1 MPGVTQAVLLSWSV
15 PPAASFA
22 LGLTALVYLRG
33 WILLRRAGVP
43 FVPPWRAASFLLG
56 LLSLWI
62 ALASPLDTFSGFI
75 ITAHMLQ
82 HMLLM
87 MVAPPL
93 ILLGAPLIPLV
104 RGLPVFAAREFAG
117 PFLNWRVAIR
127 IGNALIH
134 PLVALLLMGVVMF
147 AWHTPRLYELALAS
161 SSWHEVEHACFFLMS
176 LIFWWPV
183 IQPWPSRAR
192 RPRWTVVPYLFIG
205 DLQNTTLS
213 AILIFSDRVIYPS
226 YSTMPRLFGFSAL
239 HDQAA
244 AGAIMW
250 VLGGFAFVVPAI
262 VIAVQCLQARP
273 REQRVSL
280 PRKLKSSSLD
290 ALFSLS
296 HRLSFGGR
304 WLRRRLS
311 TRAVEA
317 ISFLLM
323 FAVTG
328 LGLAYLASN
337 SSDDDD
343 QVLRLHEQSGAF
355 AVSVFAPAGDLAPGS
370 SGFNVLVQDRDT
382 QDALLDSTVSFR
394 AQQTNS
400 SNSTESVRATDDS
413 ENRLLQTAS
422 LNLPTAGD
430 WTLAIEVTRGGQPAE
445 FSLPLRVVKP
455 EVGFSIPWSYLVLV
469 AFTFLLFLTYV
480 RRHWK
485 DQTRRSIRA
494 LPTPTPESIQAKKLI
509 Y

>member
-1 MPGVTQAVLLSWSV
+1 MPSISQAVLLSWSV
-15 PPAASFA
+15 PPAATLA
-22 LGLTALVYLRG
+22 LVFTALIYLRG

-75 ITAHMLQ
+75 VTAHMLQ

-117 PFLNWRVAIR
+117 PFLNWRVATR

-161 SSWHEVEHACFFLMS
+161 SSWHEVEHACFFLAA
-176 LIFWWPV
+176 LVFWWPV
-183 IQPWPSRAR
+183 ILPWPSRSHW
-192 RPRWTVVPYLFIG
+192 PRWAAVPYLIIG

-213 AILIFSDRVIYPS
+213 AILALSDRVIYPS
-226 YSTMPRLFGFSAL
+226 YATMPRLFGFSAL
-239 HDQAA
+239 HDQSA

-250 VLGGFAFVVPAI
+250 VIGGFAFVVPAI
-262 VIAVQCLQARP
+262 VIAIQCLQARP
-273 REQRVSL
+273 QEQRATSPPKVES
-280 PRKLKSSSLD
+280 PSLD
-290 ALFSLS
+290 ALVSLS

-311 TRAVEA
+311 TGAVEA
-317 ISFLLM
+317 ISFLLI
-323 FAVTG
+323 FAVMG
-328 LGLAYLASN
+328 LGLAHLASN

-355 AVSVFAPAGDLAPGS
+355 AVSVFAPAGDLGTGPS
-370 SGFNVLVQDRDT
+370 DFNVLVQDRST
-382 QDALLDSTVSFR
+382 QDVLLDSTVSLR
-394 AQQTNS
+394 AQPTNS
-400 SNSTESVRATDDS
+400 SNSAESVRATDES
-413 ENRLLQTAS
+413 ENRLLQNAS
-422 LNLPTAGD
+422 LNLPSAGD
-430 WTLAIEVTRGGQPAE
+430 WTLAIEVARGGQNAE
-445 FSLPLRVVKP
+445 FSLPLRLTRP
-455 EVGFSIPWSYLVLV
+455 ETGFAMPWSYVVLI
-469 AFTFLLFLTYV
+469 TFSALLLFTWV
-480 RRHWK
+480 RRRWMAQPRHAIK
-485 DQTRRSIRA
+485 HSTA
-494 LPTPTPESIQAKKLI
+494 VPESTQAKKLS